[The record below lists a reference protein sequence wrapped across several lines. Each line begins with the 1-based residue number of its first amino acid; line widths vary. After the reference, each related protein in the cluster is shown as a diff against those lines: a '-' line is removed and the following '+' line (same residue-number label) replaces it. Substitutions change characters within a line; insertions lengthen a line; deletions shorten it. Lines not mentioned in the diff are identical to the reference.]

1 MQVLQLWL
9 TVQHQKVMILEE
21 DSITKSTIEK
31 HNVWFSLTVYS
42 TVMVAMATQTL
53 INVRLCFVRVLFPS
67 YSEIAHDSKSQKEV
81 RRVSLWAS
89 YFLIFIP

>member
-1 MQVLQLWL
+1 
-9 TVQHQKVMILEE
+9 MILDE
-21 DSITKSTIEK
+21 DSITKSTIESNK
-31 HNVWFSLTVYS
+31 ELFSLTVCS
-42 TVMVAMATQTL
+42 TEMVVMAKQTL
-53 INVRLCFVRVLFPS
+53 TNVRLRFVRVLFPS

>member
-1 MQVLQLWL
+1 
-9 TVQHQKVMILEE
+9 
-21 DSITKSTIEK
+21 
-31 HNVWFSLTVYS
+31 
-42 TVMVAMATQTL
+42 MAKQTL
-53 INVRLCFVRVLFPS
+53 INVRLCFVRVLFPQ